1 MLTRNDFSISRSEF
15 EMVLVVL
22 ASQTTERAA
31 GKAESPRAVKRLL
44 LRSWNGVC
52 MVSLFGGQG
61 SGGCP
66 RRWNLMMSVFAKL
79 QLKFPRP
86 PRDEVVEHRSY
97 DGGDL
102 AKHGINGRQRQ
113 REDILEVPTSLL
125 VS

>member
-1 MLTRNDFSISRSEF
+1 MYGLLVWRPRLRRLFSALEPND
-15 EMVLVVL
+15 
-22 ASQTTERAA
+22 ERI
-31 GKAESPRAVKRLL
+31 
-44 LRSWNGVC
+44 
-52 MVSLFGGQG
+52 
-61 SGGCP
+61 
-66 RRWNLMMSVFAKL
+66 FAKL
-79 QLKFPRP
+79 QLKSPRP